1 MRVLSTEATTPNGNK
16 YKISRLGRIVGTSG
30 FGLYGAYA
38 ANKAMNS
45 DEFVDELTRAA
56 KDAVKNKV
64 NYYKGARKVGFIAT
78 ATAITALCGFIIG
91 GALDF
96 AVNRFSKNQADEK
109 QKA

>member
-1 MRVLSTEATTPNGNK
+1 MNGLANNKGGYIICGIEPTTREMKGLSE
-16 YKISRLGRIVGTSG
+16 
-30 FGLYGAYA
+30 
-38 ANKAMNS
+38 
-45 DEFVDELTRAA
+45 
-56 KDAVKNKV
+56 NKV